1 MSMFCSEGKNKQLQT
16 QLCLPS
22 MASKMCS
29 HWQDAVSPFENEN
42 VGKLL
47 VLALY
52 VFVVNCSV
60 AVIRKAESGYVVDFA
75 RTRHPY
81 TWVFRTQRWLRVL
94 TSPLQISPR
103 TSFAAVQFLLLP
115 PGSLRRWTSFRG
127 KGWFRNKNPLV
138 YALRRLLTW
147 Y

>member
-1 MSMFCSEGKNKQLQT
+1 MRMFCSEGKNKQLQNSFACHLWPLKCVLT
-16 QLCLPS
+16 ERTLSLHL
-22 MASKMCS
+22 KMKT
-29 HWQDAVSPFENEN
+29 WDME
-42 VGKLL
+42 KLL
-47 VLALY
+47 VLC

-81 TWVFRTQRWLRVL
+81 TWVFRTQPWLRVL

-103 TSFAAVQFLLLP
+103 TSFVAVQFLRLP
-115 PGSLRRWTSFRG
+115 PGSLRRWASFRG
-127 KGWFRNKNPLV
+127 RGWFRNKNPLV